1 MPLTAG
7 ALPSQAPTFAVPVD
21 RATMFCDGQT
31 LTATGDLNNVNAQL
45 DIGGVAPLAGFGVG
59 SGAGRHQG
67 MLVLNITAMD
77 FSSGDETYRFH
88 LLASN
93 DSAFG
98 NGNVDLLG
106 FHDFAAASAGRIIA
120 TLMGASLAAAGAA
133 GRVYV
138 PFVNL
143 RQGLAYRYLRCRAV
157 IGGTT
162 PSVTLTS
169 WLSFTDQRI

>member
-31 LTATGDLNNVNAQL
+31 LAVTGDLNNVNTQL
-45 DIGGVAPLAGFGVG
+45 DIGGVAPLAGFAVG

-67 MLVLNITAMD
+67 MWVINVTAMD
-77 FSSGDETYRFH
+77 LSSADESYKFA
-88 LLASN
+88 LLGSN
-93 DSAFG
+93 DVAFG
-98 NGNVDLLG
+98 NGNVDLLA
-106 FHDFAAASAGRIIA
+106 FHDFAAASAGRVIA
-120 TLMGASLAAAGAA
+120 TLLGPSLAAPTRIYA
-133 GRVYV
+133 

-143 RQGLAYRYLRCRAV
+143 RQGLVYRYLRARVV
-157 IGGTT
+157 IAGTT
-162 PSVTLTS
+162 PSITVTS

>member
-1 MPLTAG
+1 
-7 ALPSQAPTFAVPVD
+7 
-21 RATMFCDGQT
+21 MFSDGQV

-45 DIGGVAPLAGFGVG
+45 DIGGVAPLAGFAVG

-88 LLASN
+88 LLGSN
-93 DSAFG
+93 DAGFG

-143 RQGLAYRYLRCRAV
+143 RQGLVYRYLRCRVV

-162 PSVTLTS
+162 PSVTVTS
-169 WLSFTDQRI
+169 WLSFARELM